1 MYLFYALL
9 SAFFAGLVTLFAKL
23 GLKNIDSTFATSI
36 RSVIMAV
43 FIVGVVLLTNKV
55 SAEGIKSIETKEWV
69 LIALSGIA
77 GALSWIFYFVALQNS
92 KDNTTQ
98 IAAIDKLSLA
108 FVFVFSLIFL
118 KEKLDIKV
126 LAGVALMII
135 GAILTIN

>member
-23 GLKNIDSTFATSI
+23 GLKNIDSTLATSI
-36 RSVIMAV
+36 RAVIMAI
-43 FIVGVVLLTNKV
+43 FLVGVVLLTNKI
-55 SAEGIKSIETKEWV
+55 SLDGIKSIETKEWV
-69 LIALSGIA
+69 LIVLSGIA
-77 GALSWIFYFVALQNS
+77 GAVSWIFYFSALQSS

-98 IAAIDKLSLA
+98 IAALDKLSLA

-126 LAGVALMII
+126 LIGVVLMVI